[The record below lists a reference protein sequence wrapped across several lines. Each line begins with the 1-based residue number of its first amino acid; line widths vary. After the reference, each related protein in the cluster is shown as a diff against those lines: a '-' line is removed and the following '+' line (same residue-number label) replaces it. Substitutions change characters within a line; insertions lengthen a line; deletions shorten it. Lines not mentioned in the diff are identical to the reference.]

1 MDKNKSFYLTLV
13 VVFCVVLSGLGGYFI
28 GTHFSEKE
36 TVKNEVK
43 KDEEKK
49 KEEINA
55 NDIKVADLS
64 NYVYT
69 ALYSYLKSGEKSLN
83 SYLNNLSND
92 QKLYVAGL
100 LNFEDED
107 NKYNNK
113 KYSDLKN
120 KLIEYERYQNVT
132 NVFKELEEKR
142 NEFFTKLPENLNE
155 FVDTK
160 EKLEGNMDV
169 ELLKNALIEL
179 NKRMSYQKP
188 INTRIT
194 RKEISVEER
203 KEYIRE
209 FISKRKNVK
218 FTDLFEEYSKDV
230 VVATFLSILDMC
242 KTQEITLRQDSNFGE
257 IYIERV
263 NV

>member
-1 MDKNKSFYLTLV
+1 MKLCINDFEGPLDLLLHLVKTAKMDIYEIDTKYIIDKYLEFIESVPKDDLDDASEYLV
-13 VVFCVVLSGLGGYFI
+13 MAAELI
-28 GTHFSEKE
+28 H
-36 TVKNEVK
+36 
-43 KDEEKK
+43 
-49 KEEINA
+49 
-55 NDIKVADLS
+55 
-64 NYVYT
+64 
-69 ALYSYLKSGEKSLN
+69 LKSRL
-83 SYLNNLSND
+83 
-92 QKLYVAGL
+92 L
-100 LNFEDED
+100 LNLDSDSED
-107 NKYNNK
+107 NDEFSIN
-113 KYSDLKN
+113 SEEDLKN